1 MKSAVTMKIEIQSI
15 SDVITN
21 SSSEVFLITMDQ
33 KYEHLMEKAGDDV
46 RSCFHEFKTAQDIKK
61 YCENGGDFNDLSI
74 LDRNHGEAYCD
85 ALREYSYKN
94 NYISLSEIPS
104 DVKSKLWRKTKEC
117 MASMIGK
124 AMCIYDDIEDDM
136 LKRKVDLFID
146 MNEKK
151 LDMRK
156 GFCG

>member
-1 MKSAVTMKIEIQSI
+1 
-15 SDVITN
+15 
-21 SSSEVFLITMDQ
+21 
-33 KYEHLMEKAGDDV
+33 
-46 RSCFHEFKTAQDIKK
+46 
-61 YCENGGDFNDLSI
+61 
-74 LDRNHGEAYCD
+74 
-85 ALREYSYKN
+85 
-94 NYISLSEIPS
+94 
-104 DVKSKLWRKTKEC
+104 

-124 AMCIYDDIEDDM
+124 AMCIYDEIEDDM